1 MKVIVCEKC
10 FNIPKIT
17 IKNKDEIQLECQ
29 TCKSINL
36 SHIDYFN
43 KYININEKDDLN
55 SLPNCNFKEHN
66 EKAILYCFKCSK
78 YLCNYCLSN
87 HNAIFKEKGHLTI
100 KQKINHKYFCEEQEH
115 EENILNR
122 FCLKC
127 NKYLCC
133 DCKCEHNDN
142 DIYNFNNIE
151 NDINAIKNNIL
162 KCQEII
168 EKEEIK
174 CNNLIKKLQNKIQ
187 LLTNLFNDYKKRNND
202 LISFYKL
209 LIDNYEQIKN
219 LKNYNLRNN
228 IFINNNFDLRN
239 SVIYKDECLI
249 SNFNRLCEFYRNT
262 IHIKTQEF
270 IDYYITPKDCKEEIK
285 KAIFL
290 NSNISVFMFERTEY
304 LLFTYKNKNNENK
317 FIRIYHDDF
326 IKNIYPLNNDKLIL
340 LDEKNN
346 LKIAKITIDDS
357 LNFSASLSF
366 KDIQFVIKDIFNK
379 ENYFTINTE
388 KSKFFILK
396 YNILDENKNNHK
408 IYENSKENDNNMY
421 LIIKENKII
430 NDGLYECVKRIIN
443 DSNINQKEKDYL
455 NLIFN
460 NLENAPNIQNLI
472 NLNIKF
478 LDFIDSMNINIYN
491 KIKEKLNINEN
502 KYNINSN
509 YIMKYL
515 PNLNKND
522 LNQNEINE
530 VNNACNINQLC
541 KKIMETYIHLLI
553 FNSKINNV
561 HNYKNKFLLF
571 MGEQYLFIAF
581 SLKTKKFFGFESS
594 NLIKSEKNNYN
605 NYEIIKI
612 ISNKIIINNNDD
624 KIINIIENDNT
635 YNFCLVNNSF
645 KYHSSALA
653 DNNYLLYDIIE
664 DNNLNFIL
672 INLDNYSIE
681 NNIQYD
687 FCQLLNFK
695 INNEPP
701 KLYLTQNFSKF
712 IYLYEDNNQISIIN
726 LKLNKE
732 LEQNNNELI
741 NKIDLKRDNQTEII
755 PIVSGFSSIYNN
767 DYKLE
772 NVLKEEGYY
781 CTKTN
786 ENEFI
791 TFKFD
796 KEYCFTGFAITFP
809 DRYEKARL
817 KMYNVNIY
825 HINEKLI
832 NTYRFSSNNSEI
844 YGNFGELNDK
854 GAYIKFELLKN
865 FGKDY
870 FCIERI
876 KFFADITHSLK

>member
-1 MKVIVCEKC
+1 
-10 FNIPKIT
+10 
-17 IKNKDEIQLECQ
+17 
-29 TCKSINL
+29 
-36 SHIDYFN
+36 
-43 KYININEKDDLN
+43 
-55 SLPNCNFKEHN
+55 
-66 EKAILYCFKCSK
+66 
-78 YLCNYCLSN
+78 
-87 HNAIFKEKGHLTI
+87 
-100 KQKINHKYFCEEQEH
+100 
-115 EENILNR
+115 
-122 FCLKC
+122 
-127 NKYLCC
+127 
-133 DCKCEHNDN
+133 
-142 DIYNFNNIE
+142 
-151 NDINAIKNNIL
+151 
-162 KCQEII
+162 
-168 EKEEIK
+168 
-174 CNNLIKKLQNKIQ
+174 
-187 LLTNLFNDYKKRNND
+187 
-202 LISFYKL
+202 
-209 LIDNYEQIKN
+209 
-219 LKNYNLRNN
+219 
-228 IFINNNFDLRN
+228 
-239 SVIYKDECLI
+239 
-249 SNFNRLCEFYRNT
+249 
-262 IHIKTQEF
+262 
-270 IDYYITPKDCKEEIK
+270 
-285 KAIFL
+285 
-290 NSNISVFMFERTEY
+290 
-304 LLFTYKNKNNENK
+304 
-317 FIRIYHDDF
+317 
-326 IKNIYPLNNDKLIL
+326 
-340 LDEKNN
+340 
-346 LKIAKITIDDS
+346 
-357 LNFSASLSF
+357 
-366 KDIQFVIKDIFNK
+366 
-379 ENYFTINTE
+379 
-388 KSKFFILK
+388 
-396 YNILDENKNNHK
+396 
-408 IYENSKENDNNMY
+408 MY

-443 DSNINQKEKDYL
+443 DSNINQKEKDNL

-460 NLENAPNIQNLI
+460 LENVPTIQNLI
-472 NLNIKF
+472 NLNNKF
-478 LDFIDSMNINIYN
+478 LDFIDTININIYN

-530 VNNACNINQLC
+530 VDNVCNINQLC
-541 KKIMETYIHLLI
+541 KKIMEAYIHLLI

-612 ISNKIIINNNDD
+612 ISNKIIINNNND
-624 KIINIIENDNT
+624 KIINIIEDDNT

-645 KYHSSALA
+645 RYHSSALA
-653 DNNYLLYDIIE
+653 DNNYLLFDNIE

-681 NNIQYD
+681 NNIKYD

-695 INNEPP
+695 TNNEPP

-786 ENEFI
+786 NNEFI

-825 HINEKLI
+825 DINEKLI

-844 YGNFGELNDK
+844 YRNSGELNDK

-865 FGKDY
+865 FGEDY
-870 FCIERI
+870 FCIKRI